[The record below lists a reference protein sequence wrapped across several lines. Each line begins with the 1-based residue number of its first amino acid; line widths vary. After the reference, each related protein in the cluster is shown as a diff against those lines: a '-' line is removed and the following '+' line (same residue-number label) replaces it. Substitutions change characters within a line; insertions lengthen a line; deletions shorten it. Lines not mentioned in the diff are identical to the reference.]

1 MFSLVLSCYGEVT
14 SLNGEPE
21 PGVFVEALGKDSCS
35 MYQEESKTE
44 QNGKYRIRGLQVKCY
59 ACIYFLDV
67 QDNLNVCDCI
77 LPLTKGMLLML
88 KLNDSRSVVVLK
100 ACKLILHAS

>member
-1 MFSLVLSCYGEVT
+1 VT

-44 QNGKYRIRGLQVKCY
+44 QNGKYRIRGLQVGNRGICCSMYKLCGVLY
-59 ACIYFLDV
+59 KDLNKTVLIYE
-67 QDNLNVCDCI
+67 
-77 LPLTKGMLLML
+77 
-88 KLNDSRSVVVLK
+88 
-100 ACKLILHAS
+100 LHN